1 MEGFRCIA
9 RSALD
14 IDVYVMV
21 AKLTSLLHYRLVN
34 VVILLLLLLII
45 FVNSRVSFREGES
58 HSPPHSKDLTSSG
71 QLEWWYLQEKNVVLA
86 N

>member
-21 AKLTSLLHYRLVN
+21 AKLTSLLHCRLVN
-34 VVILLLLLLII
+34 VVILLLLLII
-45 FVNSRVSFREGES
+45 FVNSRFHLGKVRVI
-58 HSPPHSKDLTSSG
+58 HPHTAKISP
-71 QLEWWYLQEKNVVLA
+71 VLIS
-86 N
+86 